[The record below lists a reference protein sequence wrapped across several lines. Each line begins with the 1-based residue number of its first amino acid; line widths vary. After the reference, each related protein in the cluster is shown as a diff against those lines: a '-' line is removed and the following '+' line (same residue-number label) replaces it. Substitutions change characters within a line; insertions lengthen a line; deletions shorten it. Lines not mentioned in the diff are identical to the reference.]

1 MFFDDSF
8 QFLYDWPNV
17 RWLELVF
24 VYFTAEKCSCIP
36 HLLRTLVFI
45 IQHVTDSDVAFPASE
60 LRSKLLI
67 QVFRLSLSILK
78 ARREP
83 WLTFINSPSDVNRLF
98 TILTAISEATI
109 PETLS
114 HQIDGNYQ
122 LKFQF
127 GFGFILADWFFV
139 CLFIF
144 CFLFFFCH

>member
-1 MFFDDSF
+1 M
-8 QFLYDWPNV
+8 
-17 RWLELVF
+17 
-24 VYFTAEKCSCIP
+24 
-36 HLLRTLVFI
+36 FI

-122 LKFQF
+122 LKFHF

-139 CLFIF
+139 CLFFF
-144 CFLFFFCH
+144 CFFFLFFFLPLLFD